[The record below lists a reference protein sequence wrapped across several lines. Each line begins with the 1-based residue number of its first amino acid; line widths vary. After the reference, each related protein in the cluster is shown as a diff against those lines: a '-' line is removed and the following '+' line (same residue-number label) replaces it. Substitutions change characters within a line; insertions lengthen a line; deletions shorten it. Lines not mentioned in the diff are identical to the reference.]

1 MPFTSRFREP
11 RLRGG
16 PTPIEGAA
24 VLLPEK
30 AAAAAPPN
38 AAEPEAPSWWPY
50 SELNLVLALYFLF
63 LDSLSLE
70 LYLFVLVG
78 VAPLMFESLDFFLCK
93 RFCCSAF
100 NFSAAE
106 DNEFCCAAAIWFF
119 LLSRSC

>member
-1 MPFTSRFREP
+1 MSRLREP

-16 PTPIEGAA
+16 PTPMAGAA

-30 AAAAAPPN
+30 AGAPPK

-78 VAPLMFESLDFFLCK
+78 VEPRMFESLDFFLCS

-100 NFSAAE
+100 NLSAAE
-106 DNEFCCAAAIWFF
+106 ANELYWAAAI
-119 LLSRSC
+119 